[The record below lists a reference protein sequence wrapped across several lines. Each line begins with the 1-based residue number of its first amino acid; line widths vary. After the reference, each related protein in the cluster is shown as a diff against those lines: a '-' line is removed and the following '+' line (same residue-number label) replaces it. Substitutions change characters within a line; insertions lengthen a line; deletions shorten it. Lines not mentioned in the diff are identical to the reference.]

1 MTDKKIIE
9 EMAKIEFGDRFDGV
23 STDSKSCIWDIDE
36 NGAIGW
42 SIRDYLN
49 DHNACQRVIDGMK
62 SNSQRRDYVYALDD
76 MIHKGTVEPFYA
88 HHVAD
93 IVVAT
98 PRQKCE
104 AILKAANKWEG

>member
-9 EMAKIEFGDRFDGV
+9 EMARLNGFERIGLDGYRWRSKDGIIPIEKEAVLFP
-23 STDSKSCIWDIDE
+23 
-36 NGAIGW
+36 
-42 SIRDYLN
+42 DYLN
-49 DHNACQRVIDGMK
+49 SHDACQRVIEGMK